1 MFKKTNSFFNR
12 TLHSLKSIIL
22 QASKKLS
29 KPYKTHFSCTF
40 CRSNSLDGEHIYSSF
55 INIWESDDIENR
67 IGGSVLK
74 LEHKAKDEPK
84 QDYQEKKPEACSS
97 RSSSSRDCDTMEKK
111 IKEMYMI
118 DHTGDIEHA
127 LDVEEALHYYSLLR
141 SPVYLNIV
149 DKFFNDL
156 YS

>member
-1 MFKKTNSFFNR
+1 MFQKTNSFFHR

-22 QASKKLS
+22 RAGKKL
-29 KPYKTHFSCTF
+29 PTPKTHFSCTF
-40 CRSNSLDGEHIYSSF
+40 CRSNSLDDDNIYASF
-55 INIWESDDIENR
+55 LNIWESDLENST
-67 IGGSVLK
+67 GGPLK
-74 LEHKAKDEPK
+74 LEQKAQEQE
-84 QDYQEKKPEACSS
+84 QDHQEKKTGACSS
-97 RSSSSRDCDTMEKK
+97 RSSRDCDTMEKK

-118 DHTGDIEHA
+118 ETGDIEQA

-141 SPVYLNIV
+141 SPEYLNIV

>member
-1 MFKKTNSFFNR
+1 MFQKTNSFFHR

-22 QASKKLS
+22 RAGKKL
-29 KPYKTHFSCTF
+29 PRPKTHFSCAF
-40 CRSNSLDGEHIYSSF
+40 FRSNSLDGDNVYASF
-55 INIWESDDIENR
+55 LNIWESDLENS
-67 IGGSVLK
+67 IGGPLK
-74 LEHKAKDEPK
+74 LEHKAQEQE
-84 QDYQEKKPEACSS
+84 QDHREKRTEACSS
-97 RSSSSRDCDTMEKK
+97 RSSRDCDTMEKK

-118 DHTGDIEHA
+118 ETGDIEQA

-141 SPVYLNIV
+141 SPEYLNIV